1 MTKRSWLK
9 PKEAAEYLH
18 VSYQTLRK
26 YTLEGK
32 LEHDTTPGGYNVYT
46 IEQFDKLLGKEPQPE
61 KQELA
66 IYARDSQSKQEHIDS
81 QINKLTKAYGKTNLI
96 YTDKA
101 SGLNEN
107 RKGLKRLIRDAKKG
121 KYNTLAITAK
131 DRLTRFGYT
140 YLEEILNDA
149 GVEILVLD
157 DKRNKDA
164 AEELVQDFL
173 SLLASFSGKY
183 YKLRG
188 IKQEKMMLE
197 LAEKKIDEKKK
208 KKDNGHA

>member
-1 MTKRSWLK
+1 MSKKTWMK
-9 PKEAAEYLH
+9 PKEAADYLKI
-18 VSYQTLRK
+18 SYQTLRK

-46 IEQFDKLLGKEPQPE
+46 KEQLDKLLGKDPQPE
-61 KQELA
+61 ETILA
-66 IYARDSQSKQEHIDS
+66 IYARDSQGKQEHIDS
-81 QINKLTKAYGKTNLI
+81 QIKKLTQAYGDTDMI

-107 RKGLKRLIRDAKKG
+107 RKGLKRLIRDAKRG

-140 YLEEILNDA
+140 YLEEILDDA
-149 GVEILVLD
+149 GVEVLVLD
-157 DKRNKDA
+157 DKRDKDA

-188 IKQEKMMLE
+188 LKQEKMMLE
-197 LAEKKIDEKKK
+197 LASKKVDEKARKPKK
-208 KKDNGHA
+208 K

>member
-1 MTKRSWLK
+1 MAKRNWLK
-9 PKEAAEYLH
+9 PKEAADYLKI
-18 VSYQTLRK
+18 SYQTLRK
-26 YTLEGK
+26 YTLAGA

-46 IEQFDKLLGKEPQPE
+46 YEQLDRFLGKEAPE
-61 KQELA
+61 KERILA
-66 IYARDSQSKQEHIDS
+66 IYARDSQRQQSHIDN
-81 QINKLTKAYGKTNLI
+81 QIRKLKTAYGETGLI

-140 YLEEILNDA
+140 YLEEILEDA
-149 GVEILVLD
+149 GVEILILD
-157 DKRNKDA
+157 DARDKDA
-164 AEELVQDFL
+164 AEELIQDFL

-188 IKQEKMMLE
+188 IKQEKMMLD
-197 LAEKKIDEKKK
+197 LASQKIEEKEK
-208 KKDNGHA
+208 NRAHE